1 MNRIFKVDA
10 ALIPAFLL
18 SAASGTG
25 MHISGHISC
34 HEVWHA
40 WAVAHVLTSTLF
52 LGLAVAHIIMH
63 KAWYRSL
70 FRTGRGHKSPVTIV
84 LSVVFLLLVAT
95 GIALLFVEG
104 ANSAIGLWHWGI
116 GLAVTALSVG
126 HIAKRR
132 HTLRKGLQNSTKEG

>member
-1 MNRIFKVDA
+1 MNRIFKVDT

-18 SAASGTG
+18 SAASGIG

-40 WAVAHVLTSTLF
+40 WAVAHMLTSTLF
-52 LGLAVAHIIMH
+52 LGLAVAHVIMH
-63 KAWYRSL
+63 KAWYKSL

-84 LSVVFLLLVAT
+84 LSVTFLLLVGT

-104 ANSAIGLWHWGI
+104 ANSLIGLWHWGI

-126 HIAKRR
+126 HICKRR
-132 HTLRKGLQNSTKEG
+132 HILHKGLRNSKVK